1 MLKEYSYKELLNIT
15 LKELMSKNKNIV
27 SFGLGIDDPKN
38 ITKQRTWTMS
48 HNQSTGYGYTVKV
61 DEKTDIDYLIFLIK
75 QKQNVYKKVNS

>member
-1 MLKEYSYKELLNIT
+1 MDVRLGYILKDGKKTQYYFE
-15 LKELMSKNKNIV
+15 
-27 SFGLGIDDPKN
+27 IDDPKN

-75 QKQNVYKKVNS
+75 QKQNVFEKVNS